1 LASNAAN
8 EPTVYRYWD
17 LSTKHISLEDAGL
30 LVLLETDRLTVYPY
44 EYGFHVLVPQDD
56 VDETLDDLADQGFSE
71 ALRIILRRA
80 YEQGVR
86 MVRFDA
92 DGDLVIGLE
101 QFDW

>member
-1 LASNAAN
+1 MTSSKT
-8 EPTVYRYWD
+8 EPIIHRYWD
-17 LSTKHISLEDAGL
+17 LSTKHISLEDAGRL
-30 LVLLETDRLTVYPY
+30 ALHEMGCLTVYPY
-44 EYGFHVLVPQDD
+44 EYGFYVLVPQDD

-92 DGDLVIGLE
+92 DGDLVRELE